1 MKATL
6 PRVIDLH
13 TLRRRQSHLGALT
26 AAGCVTLLVAMVGVG
41 QLDGSNA
48 WAATT
53 TGSTTVDTATSTPPT
68 PTTTVNHT
76 VTVSAPPTTTVSQTT
91 HTSSVTINPTTTTT
105 STSSGSASSIPWWGW
120 ALIGLGAV
128 LLLAVVF
135 AFGRSS
141 SRGTNP
147 PADRPPPGNTRPDT
161 LSVTRLR

>member
-1 MKATL
+1 MNVTL
-6 PRVIDLH
+6 ERVFDLY
-13 TLRRRQSHLGALT
+13 TLRRRQSRLGVLT
-26 AAGCVTLLVAMVGVG
+26 AAFCVTLLLAMGGVG
-41 QLDGSNA
+41 QLGGSKA

-53 TGSTTVDTATSTPPT
+53 TSTTVDTATSTPPP

-105 STSSGSASSIPWWGW
+105 STSSGSASGVPWWGW

-128 LLLAVVF
+128 VLLVGVF
-135 AFGRSS
+135 AFGRRS

-147 PADRPPPGNTRPDT
+147 PADQPPPGNTP
-161 LSVTRLR
+161 V